1 MKEYYSYVSRKNY
14 DLFAIPFLILIAFL
28 FLVQVKGVYSL
39 YIEAYRMVQVLGL
52 LIYTAYPLGPYAYYF
67 LVGCSYCN
75 LDFITN
81 LYALLAKS
89 DTHQVFSSYYF
100 STTDMDFI
108 RLMGSII
115 VFGVFMLF
123 VYIICR
129 FLLNVKQSRL
139 DYLIRLSIDLM

>member
-1 MKEYYSYVSRKNY
+1 
-14 DLFAIPFLILIAFL
+14 
-28 FLVQVKGVYSL
+28 
-39 YIEAYRMVQVLGL
+39 
-52 LIYTAYPLGPYAYYF
+52 
-67 LVGCSYCN
+67 
-75 LDFITN
+75 
-81 LYALLAKS
+81 
-89 DTHQVFSSYYF
+89 VFSSYYF